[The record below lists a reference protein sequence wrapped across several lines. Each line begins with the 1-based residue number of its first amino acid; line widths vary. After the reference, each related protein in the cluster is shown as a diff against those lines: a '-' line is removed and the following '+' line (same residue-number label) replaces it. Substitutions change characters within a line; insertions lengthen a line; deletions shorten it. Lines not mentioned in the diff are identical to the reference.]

1 MVETVLG
8 VIEGRG
14 MVENKW
20 GFLNRGLRV
29 GSDILRVWT
38 HETPSTVRESI
49 YGP

>member
-1 MVETVLG
+1 MLETVLG
-8 VIEGRG
+8 VMEGRG

-20 GFLNRGLRV
+20 GFLNRGVWVRLHF
-29 GSDILRVWT
+29 LRVWT